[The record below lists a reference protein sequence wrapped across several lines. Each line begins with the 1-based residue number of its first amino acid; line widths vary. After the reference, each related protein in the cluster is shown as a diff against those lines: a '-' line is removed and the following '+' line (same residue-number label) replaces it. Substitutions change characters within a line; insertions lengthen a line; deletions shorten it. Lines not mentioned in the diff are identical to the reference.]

1 MRVTALLVVL
11 SFLTATGPAAAQQRR
26 PVGPAADA
34 WRALAIAIE
43 PGAFVSVRTKDGT
56 RVRGMLVQR
65 TDDGILVK
73 PKTRLPGPMTAIVY
87 TDIDELE
94 RWKPGMSAGLKV
106 VLGVGIGA
114 GMMLLAGAI
123 IVAAA
128 GY

>member
-11 SFLTATGPAAAQQRR
+11 SFLTATGPATAQPRR
-26 PVGPAADA
+26 PPVPAADA

-56 RVRGMLVQR
+56 RIRGMLVQR

-73 PKTRLPGPMTAIVY
+73 PKTRLPSPMTAIVY

-114 GMMLLAGAI
+114 GVMLLAGAI

>member
-1 MRVTALLVVL
+1 MRVIALLVVL
-11 SFLTATGPAAAQQRR
+11 SFLTATGPAAAQQQRL
-26 PVGPAADA
+26 PVPAADA
-34 WRALAIAIE
+34 WRALASAIE

-56 RVRGMLVQR
+56 RVRGTLVQR

-73 PKTRLPGPMTAIVY
+73 PKTRLASPMTAIAY
-87 TDIDELE
+87 ADIDGIE

-114 GMMLLAGAI
+114 GVMLLAGAI

-128 GY
+128 SY